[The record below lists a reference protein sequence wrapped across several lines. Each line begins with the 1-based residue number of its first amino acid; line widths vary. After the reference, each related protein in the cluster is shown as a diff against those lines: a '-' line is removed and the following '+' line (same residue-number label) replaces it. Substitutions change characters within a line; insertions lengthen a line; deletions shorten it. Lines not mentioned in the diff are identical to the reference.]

1 MGISQAVAHRVL
13 MSQPSS
19 LIQTSCLI
27 DDQRDTVQIVCD
39 NLTSHPWLTMEITR
53 RVGLAPHPLR
63 LSMSS

>member
-39 NLTSHPWLTMEITR
+39 NL
-53 RVGLAPHPLR
+53 RVHTPKNGALHGMACLR
-63 LSMSS
+63 LPN